1 MKSALTDYIEGA
13 LAKAVYD
20 KLEDGSFA
28 GRIPL
33 CKGVVAFEGTLREC
47 ETALRSVL
55 EDWIILGL
63 KMGHRLPTIK
73 GIDLNRKP
81 RRERV
86 ETL

>member
-1 MKSALTDYIEGA
+1 MKLVLTEYIEGA
-13 LAKAVYD
+13 LAEAVYD
-20 KLEDGSFA
+20 KLGDGSYA
-28 GRIPL
+28 GRIPP
-33 CKGVVAFEGTLREC
+33 CKGVIAFAGRLREC

-63 KMGHRLPTIK
+63 KMGHHLPIIK

-81 RRERV
+81 HRERV